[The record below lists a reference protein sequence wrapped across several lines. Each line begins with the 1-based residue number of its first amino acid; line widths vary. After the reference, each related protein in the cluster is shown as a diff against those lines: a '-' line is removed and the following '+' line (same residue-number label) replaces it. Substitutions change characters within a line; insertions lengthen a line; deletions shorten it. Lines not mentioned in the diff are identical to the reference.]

1 MRYSVLGDTYLVVT
15 AFDEQK
21 GQWASVR
28 LIESP
33 LVSWIWVGTLI
44 IVLGA
49 GVTLVAAAARRAPGQ
64 RRRGGG
70 GLRGAV
76 SHEQKDV

>member
-1 MRYSVLGDTYLVVT
+1 MRYSVLGDTYMVVT
-15 AFDEQK
+15 AFDDQK

-49 GVTLVAAAARRAPGQ
+49 GVTLVVPARPTV
-64 RRRGGG
+64 RRVSS
-70 GLRGAV
+70 GAV
-76 SHEQKDV
+76 AAD